1 MKWRAKGTTNSV
13 PVVTMIPRIT
23 MIAGLDTQGRV
34 YVSLVQGNSND
45 QTMDIFFRHL
55 CMKLDRERPNWR
67 YNTVVLLD
75 NAPYHTSTATMRIL
89 NFLEIPV
96 CFTGAHSYSAA
107 PCELLFA
114 AFKSR
119 DINPS
124 RVAIGKSQFR

>member
-1 MKWRAKGTTNSV
+1 
-13 PVVTMIPRIT
+13 
-23 MIAGLDTQGRV
+23 
-34 YVSLVQGNSND
+34 
-45 QTMDIFFRHL
+45 
-55 CMKLDRERPNWR
+55 MKLDRERPNWR